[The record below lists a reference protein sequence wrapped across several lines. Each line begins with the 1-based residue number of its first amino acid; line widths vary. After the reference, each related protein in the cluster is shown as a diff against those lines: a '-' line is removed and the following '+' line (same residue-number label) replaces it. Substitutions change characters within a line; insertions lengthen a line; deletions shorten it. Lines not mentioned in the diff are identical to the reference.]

1 MRPAAAFRTVSATM
15 ILAIMA
21 GCGEPSTAEVRLRAD
36 AETPA
41 ELDAARVTVSEGDR
55 TRTFGR
61 GDGVSTDAPGWRIPA
76 FEVADEGQMTVTVK
90 LAPDVAG
97 SVTMDLREEFGWG
110 VDVFRRAD
118 DPQEGCFG
126 CRGGAG
132 FPVPTGLQNET
143 DERLWIVWGGR
154 RPGSNV
160 VF

>member
-1 MRPAAAFRTVSATM
+1 MVLAT
-15 ILAIMA
+15 LA

-36 AETPA
+36 VETPA

-61 GDGVSTDAPGWRIPA
+61 GDGVSIDAPGWRIPA

-97 SVTMDLREEFGWG
+97 SVTVSLREEFGWG
-110 VDVFRRAD
+110 FEVFRRAD
-118 DPQEGCFG
+118 DPLDGCFG
-126 CRGGAG
+126 CRGGSG
-132 FPVPTGLQNET
+132 FPIPTELQTER
-143 DERLWIVWGGR
+143 DERLWIVWSGR
-154 RPGSNV
+154 RHGSNV